1 MSFGGGYK
9 APPDN
14 SMQLQREQY
23 AREDANRNAEQ
34 TRTEADTTKRR
45 GEFTTARDAA
55 ISGYRDRSA
64 ERLTARG
71 FDPTQYNYLIE
82 NAITSGR
89 NATPDLD
96 TNPAQYFTDS
106 LLDSA
111 IGRAESDKRANYTG
125 QANRAFTD
133 NFERGL
139 FQDTADDPIIN
150 AILGNQRGEAVR
162 SLDLARNR
170 GNLDQTGYDAALAR
184 LGEMEQAGRST
195 ANNLGGA
202 VIQGYRNRTRD
213 IGNRAKEA
221 AGNYSLGGDF
231 NLGGYTS
238 ELNDLTGTLNNSL
251 QGDITGALAG
261 QQFFDLGDILT
272 RGGNAQG
279 PTNPTSLPGLMAERE
294 RVRNAE
300 RGVGG
305 GGAF

>member
-14 SMQLQREQY
+14 SVQLQREQF
-23 AREDANRNAEQ
+23 AREDTNRNAERE
-34 TRTEADTTKRR
+34 RTEADTARR
-45 GEFTTARDAA
+45 RSEFTTARDTA
-55 ISGYRDRSA
+55 IGGYRDRA
-64 ERLTARG
+64 KERLSARG
-71 FDPTQYNYLIE
+71 LDPTQYNFLIE

-96 TNPAQYFTDS
+96 ANPSQYFTDA
-106 LLDSA
+106 LLDNA
-111 IGRAESDKRANYTG
+111 IGRAESDRRASYTG
-125 QANRAFTD
+125 QTNRAFAD

-139 FQDTADDPIIN
+139 FQDTADDPFIE

-170 GNLDQTGYDAALAR
+170 GNLDQTGYDAAMTR

-202 VIQGYRNRTRD
+202 VIQGYRTRAGEV
-213 IGNRAKEA
+213 GNRAREA
-221 AGNYSLGGDF
+221 AGGYNLGGDF
-231 NLGGYTS
+231 NLGGYQS
-238 ELNDLTGTLNNSL
+238 ELNALTGTLNNSL
-251 QGDITGALAG
+251 QGDINSALAG

-272 RGGNAQG
+272 RGGSAQG
-279 PTNPTSLPGLMAERE
+279 PTNPTSLPAFMAERE

-305 GGAF
+305 GGTF

>member
-9 APPDN
+9 PPPDN
-14 SMQLQREQY
+14 SVQVQREQF
-23 AREDANRNAEQ
+23 AREDTNRNAERE
-34 TRTEADTTKRR
+34 RTEAEAARRR
-45 GEFTTARDAA
+45 GEFTTARDTA
-55 ISGYRDRSA
+55 ISGYRDRA
-64 ERLTARG
+64 RERLTSRG
-71 FDPTQYNYLIE
+71 LDPTQYNYLIE

-96 TNPAQYFTDS
+96 ANPSQYFTDS
-106 LLDSA
+106 LLDNA
-111 IGRAESDKRANYTG
+111 IGRAESDRRASYTG
-125 QANRAFTD
+125 QTNRAFAD

-139 FQDTADDPIIN
+139 FQDTADDPIIDT
-150 AILGNQRGEAVR
+150 ILGNQRGEAVR

-170 GNLDQTGYDAALAR
+170 GNLDQTGYDAAMAR

-213 IGNRAKEA
+213 IGNRAREA
-221 AGNYSLGGDF
+221 AGNYSLGSDF

-238 ELNDLTGTLNNSL
+238 ELNALTGTLNNSL
-251 QGDITGALAG
+251 QGDVTSALAG

-272 RGGNAQG
+272 RGGSAQG
-279 PTNPTSLPGLMAERE
+279 PTNPASLPGFMAERE

-305 GGAF
+305 GGTF